1 MPDQAIHVIAAGLDG
16 EPSTAASIEMLDA
29 LAAVLARVFEV
40 NCHVRTGVVE
50 VAFAHDA
57 TRNQYMST
65 SILARLAALR
75 ESEPFARAGEGVR
88 LLAVTALDLFV
99 PILTFVF
106 GEAQLDGYCGVV
118 SLHRL
123 REEHYG
129 LPPNSELLAERLAKE
144 AVHELGHTY
153 GLRHC
158 DDWNCVMASTHAVE
172 RLDLKAVNFCPRCT
186 KVVKGGAAFP
196 GGGAGF
202 RAGS

>member
-16 EPSTAASIEMLDA
+16 EPATAASIEMLDA

-50 VAFAHDA
+50 VGFSHDEN
-57 TRNQYMST
+57 RNQYMST
-65 SILARLAALR
+65 SILARLSALR
-75 ESEPFARAGEGVR
+75 ESEPFAREGSGIR
-88 LLAVTALDLFV
+88 LLGVTALDLFV
-99 PILTFVF
+99 PVLTFVF
-106 GEAQLDGYCGVV
+106 GEAQLDGRCGVV

-129 LPPNSELLAERLAKE
+129 LPPNPGLLAERLAKE

-158 DDWNCVMASTHAVE
+158 DDWNCVMASTHSVE
-172 RLDLKAVNFCPRCT
+172 RLDLKAVDFCAGCAR
-186 KVVKGGAAFP
+186 VV
-196 GGGAGF
+196 
-202 RAGS
+202 RAGR

>member
-1 MPDQAIHVIAAGLDG
+1 MPDEAIHLIPAGLPG
-16 EPSTAASIEMLDA
+16 EPPTAASIEMLDA
-29 LAAVLARVFEV
+29 LAAALARIFEV
-40 NCHVRTGVVE
+40 SIHVRTGLVE
-50 VAFAHDA
+50 AGFAHDA

-75 ESEPFARAGEGVR
+75 ESELFAREGPGIR

-99 PILTFVF
+99 PVLTFVF
-106 GEAQLDGYCGVV
+106 GEAQLDGRCGVV

-129 LPPNSELLAERLAKE
+129 LPPNPELLAERLAKE
-144 AVHELGHTY
+144 AAHELGHTY

-172 RLDLKAVNFCPRCT
+172 RLDLKGVDFCARCARAVRR
-186 KVVKGGAAFP
+186 KGD
-196 GGGAGF
+196 
-202 RAGS
+202 

>member
-1 MPDQAIHVIAAGLDG
+1 MPDRAIHVIAAGLDR

-40 NCHVRTGVVE
+40 SCHVRTGVVE
-50 VAFAHDA
+50 VGFSHDA

-65 SILARLAALR
+65 SILARLTALR
-75 ESEPFARAGEGVR
+75 ESEPFAREGAGAR
-88 LLAVTALDLFV
+88 LLGVTALDLFV
-99 PILTFVF
+99 PVLTFVF
-106 GEAQLDGYCGVV
+106 GEAQLDGRCGVV

-129 LPPNSELLAERLAKE
+129 LPPNPELLAGRLAKE

-158 DDWNCVMASTHAVE
+158 DDWNCVMASTHSVE
-172 RLDLKAVNFCPRCT
+172 RLDLKAAEFCARCAR
-186 KVVKGGAAFP
+186 VV
-196 GGGAGF
+196 
-202 RAGS
+202 RAGR